1 MKKDLAPKTIAV
13 AGMWQVGRDNWQ
25 SFIFAWSFPILVYLS
40 FVIESLLG
48 PIRSA
53 RVLWIDLGYL
63 SVLIVAAIVGV
74 APYRRR
80 KVTMAQTMFWI
91 LLVPVVIFVLLSL
104 LPFRFPITTTDMPTG
119 PSAGWVKP

>member
-1 MKKDLAPKTIAV
+1 MKKDMAPKTIGV
-13 AGMWQVGRDNWQ
+13 TGMWQVGRDNWR

-53 RVLWIDLGYL
+53 RVLWIDLGFL

-80 KVTMAQTMFWI
+80 KVTTAQTLFWI
-91 LLVPVVIFVLLSL
+91 LLVPVVIFVLLAL
-104 LPFRFPITTTDMPTG
+104 LPFRFPISITDIPTG
-119 PSAGWVKP
+119 PGAGWVKP